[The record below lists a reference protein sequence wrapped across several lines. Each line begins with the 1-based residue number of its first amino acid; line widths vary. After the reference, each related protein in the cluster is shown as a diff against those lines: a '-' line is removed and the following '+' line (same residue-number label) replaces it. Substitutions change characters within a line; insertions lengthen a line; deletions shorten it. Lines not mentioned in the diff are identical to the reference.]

1 MSGAASCLRRYP
13 QLPVWVVEDH
23 QDVVPFIYRAI
34 GSKHLPIENIALVHL
49 DSHPDLLIPVDML
62 ADSVFDKEL
71 LFGDLSIEN
80 WIMPVVYAGHFS
92 DVFWLHPL
100 WAQQITD
107 GKHHFFVGRD
117 SSTKTIR
124 VTSGESYFLSD
135 GLYVSESLLEN
146 RKQLGLQVIPIDP
159 GEQSRDGC
167 EELEEIRT
175 SAAKKPKMEQLT
187 NIEGVSGA
195 LCASSSKENNPP
207 SQYGSDDN
215 ICPVT
220 HSTTDRHTQE
230 TSPPPTAATS
240 AQTVQQEK
248 EMVKDLLHVLDK
260 RDAFILDIDLDFF
273 SVKNPFKEMYTEEEY
288 EILKQLYS
296 FYKPDQE
303 DSEEALIDCVEA
315 RTRQLE
321 DMEAAFAD
329 LCEDDSEESVQKWAA
344 IPGLEK
350 LTQLVLSLKER
361 LGTPDYEMVH
371 QAGLTCDYSELPHHI
386 STEEEINKHMDA
398 VKRLLKVLPRPTLI
412 TIASA
417 FWIPLPRVNDAVTR
431 GNSSSPSEFLTILK
445 TLLRTPLGHL
455 SSKENIMNICKPLL
469 QRKSPIPGGDRPDP
483 TTREPNHS
491 PTQKTSEIWRNK

>member
-1 MSGAASCLRRYP
+1 MSGTARCLRRYP

-49 DSHPDLLIPVDML
+49 DSHPDLLIPIDML

-92 DVFWLHPL
+92 DIFWLHPL

-107 GKHHFFVGRD
+107 GKHCFFVGRD

-124 VTSGESYFLSD
+124 VTSAESYFLSD

-159 GEQSRDGC
+159 GEQSRDDC
-167 EELEEIRT
+167 EEPEEIGA
-175 SAAKKPKMEQLT
+175 SACKIPKMEHLT
-187 NIEGVSGA
+187 HGEGVPGA
-195 LCASSSKENNPP
+195 MCASSSKENNQ
-207 SQYGSDDN
+207 SSKDRSDKDN
-215 ICPVT
+215 ICPVSL
-220 HSTTDRHTQE
+220 STAERDTQE
-230 TSPPPTAATS
+230 TIPPHTAATS
-240 AQTVQQEK
+240 PQTVQQQEK
-248 EMVKDLLHVLDK
+248 EIVKDLLHVLDK

-273 SVKNPFKEMYTEEEY
+273 SVKNPFKEMYTKEEY

-296 FYKPDQE
+296 FNKPDRE

-329 LCEDDSEESVQKWAA
+329 LCEDDSEESIQKWAA
-344 IPGLEK
+344 IPGLES

-386 STEEEINKHMDA
+386 STEEEIDKHMSA

-412 TIASA
+412 TIA
-417 FWIPLPRVNDAVTR
+417 R
-431 GNSSSPSEFLTILK
+431 SSLDDYCPSEQVDSIQERMLK
-445 TLLRTPLGHL
+445 VLRCCYGALDIHL
-455 SSKENIMNICKPLL
+455 EY
-469 QRKSPIPGGDRPDP
+469 
-483 TTREPNHS
+483 
-491 PTQKTSEIWRNK
+491 